1 MLPFHRR
8 LAEMGLAAIGE
19 FGFVLA
25 GGYAISANGMGDRP
39 SEDVDLFTNRSDPE
53 QFATAVDRL
62 REAYVAAG
70 LRVEDGRLRATFAE
84 FDVTDP
90 ATGEAS
96 SIQLGLDFRAFPP
109 DTLDIGP
116 VLDARD
122 AVGSKMSALWSRG
135 EARDYIDID
144 TVVGS
149 GSFSRDGVLSLAD
162 QFEAT
167 PLDRRAL
174 AARLREAGRHD
185 ERAFAR
191 YGVDADQRAQIVA
204 NFAGWADEL
213 DPERAG

>member
-1 MLPFHRR
+1 M
-8 LAEMGLAAIGE
+8 
-19 FGFVLA
+19 
-25 GGYAISANGMGDRP
+25 
-39 SEDVDLFTNRSDPE
+39 
-53 QFATAVDRL
+53 
-62 REAYVAAG
+62 AAG

-90 ATGEAS
+90 VTGEAS

-109 DTLDIGP
+109 ATLDIGP

-144 TVVGS
+144 TVVES
-149 GSFSRDGVLSLAD
+149 GEFSRDDVLALVD

-174 AARLREAGRHD
+174 ADRFREASRHH
-185 ERAFAR
+185 EREFAR
-191 YGVDADQRAQIVA
+191 YGVDADQRGQIVA
-204 NFAGWADEL
+204 NFASWADEL